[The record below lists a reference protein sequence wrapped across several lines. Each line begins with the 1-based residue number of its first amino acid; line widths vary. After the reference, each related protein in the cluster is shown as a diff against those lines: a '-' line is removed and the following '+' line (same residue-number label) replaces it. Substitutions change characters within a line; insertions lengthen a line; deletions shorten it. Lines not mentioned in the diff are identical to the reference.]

1 MPRPTLEE
9 RVAALEKQMAE
20 LGAQQT
26 NGPGKDEWRQ
36 TVGIFTENPGML
48 DLFAEAMKI
57 READRKKARRGSRK
71 VPGLRVENWLVESP

>member
-1 MPRPTLEE
+1 MPHPTLEE

-57 READRKKARRGSRK
+57 READRKKARRGSRN
-71 VPGLRVENWLVESP
+71 VPGLRVENWLEESP